1 LCNITTDAAVST
13 HDDGTWS
20 TEPGSAQA
28 MLHLAKELYP
38 GLHGTK
44 VEASRIGVR
53 SIPIDGLPV
62 LDPSA
67 TVENFHFSVAHSGV
81 TLCLRVAELVGAE
94 IRGEPV
100 NQLAPFRH
108 SRLDGPQPPAVSAD
122 YETREKA

>member
-94 IRGEPV
+94 VRGELIDE
-100 NQLAPFRH
+100 LAPFRH
-108 SRLDGPQPPAVSAD
+108 SRLDARQPPAMSAD
-122 YETREKA
+122 HGTRGES